1 MKKNIVDKYEFEGY
15 RIPTQSVNILLIK
28 AKHGFLGCG
37 YFSIDTANRLQ
48 ETVAI
53 VSGIQ
58 TYDDMLNSTVVVVNV
73 SAAAEKNGIAK
84 GMSGRDAM
92 LKMA

>member
-1 MKKNIVDKYEFEGY
+1 MRVD
-15 RIPTQSVNILLIK
+15 N
-28 AKHGFLGCG
+28 
-37 YFSIDTANRLQ
+37 
-48 ETVAI
+48 
-53 VSGIQ
+53 
-58 TYDDMLNSTVVVVNV
+58 DMLNSTVVVVNV